1 MTSLDS
7 NIIENIQTVS
17 MMKDVVYRILAGK
30 HSSEGVYDKCFDLA
44 FAFDDMVNLN
54 MRNSV
59 N

>member
-1 MTSLDS
+1 
-7 NIIENIQTVS
+7 
-17 MMKDVVYRILAGK
+17 MKDVVYRILGSK
-30 HSSEGVYDKCFDLA
+30 HNDEGVFENSFNLA

>member
-1 MTSLDS
+1 
-7 NIIENIQTVS
+7 
-17 MMKDVVYRILAGK
+17 MKDVVYRILAGK